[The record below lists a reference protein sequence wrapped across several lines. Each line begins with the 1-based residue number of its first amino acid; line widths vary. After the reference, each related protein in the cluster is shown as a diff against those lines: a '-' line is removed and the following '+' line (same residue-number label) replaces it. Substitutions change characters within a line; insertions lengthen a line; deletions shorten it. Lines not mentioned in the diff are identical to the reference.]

1 MHEIRIKNS
10 SFHRELLLHRALK
23 KYSNVQQIAAIESQG
38 CKSSGILD
46 ALVNMPHYTLAVF
59 PGPSMKKDIVLK
71 AYARPTIPWSL
82 KCESQGKTRKN
93 LLDSIQFGL
102 KASEPDKASL
112 LFWGIWVMLGMFP
125 NNASPTVI

>member
-1 MHEIRIKNS
+1 MCTETDPNFK
-10 SFHRELLLHRALK
+10 ELG
-23 KYSNVQQIAAIESQG
+23 YNITEYDIQ
-38 CKSSGILD
+38 KSSGILD

-125 NNASPTVI
+125 NNASPTVILIFLLAGMFIAAII